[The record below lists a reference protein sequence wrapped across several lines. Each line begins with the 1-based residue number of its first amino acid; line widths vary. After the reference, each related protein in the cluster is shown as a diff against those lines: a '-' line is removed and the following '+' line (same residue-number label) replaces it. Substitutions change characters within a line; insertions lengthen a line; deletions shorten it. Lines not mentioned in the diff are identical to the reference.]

1 MKKKY
6 LLTPGPTPLPPEVM
20 SALARPI
27 IHHRTAEYSA
37 LFAEVNK
44 GLKSLF
50 QTAEDVFMFASSG
63 TGAMEASVVNLLSPK
78 DKVIAVEAGKFGERW
93 LELCNTFGLEVIPVH
108 VQWGKAVEPSGIE
121 KLLKEN
127 PDTKAV
133 FTTLCETST
142 GVKTDVKAIA
152 AITAK
157 TNAVIVV
164 DAVSGLGAMELKTD
178 EWGVDVVVS
187 GSQKGIMLPPG
198 LGFISLSKKAQKMLE
213 TSKLPKY
220 YLNLKAYKKALD
232 KDDTPY
238 TPAIGLTVALKEAL
252 KLINDEGLENVL
264 KRHAVMAEATRQAVK
279 ALGLEIFASSPADA
293 VTSVKLPE
301 NMDGSKLY
309 KTMKDELGVQAAG
322 GQGDLKGKILRIAH
336 LGYMDASDVIL
347 GISALE
353 VALKKIG
360 YPVKMG
366 EGVKAAQ
373 KVLYFAPEIVVM

>member
-6 LLTPGPTPLPPEVM
+6 LLTPGPTPLPPEVCQ
-20 SALARPI
+20 ALARPI
-27 IHHRTAEYSA
+27 IHHRTGEYSA

-44 GLKSLF
+44 SLKYLF
-50 QTAEDVFMFASSG
+50 QTSEDVFTFVSSG
-63 TGAMEASVVNLLSPK
+63 TGAMEAAVVNLLSAG
-78 DKVIAVEAGKFGERW
+78 DKVIVVAGGKFGERW
-93 LELCNTFGLEVIPVH
+93 LELCKTFGMNVIEIRIE
-108 VQWGKAVEPSGIE
+108 WGKAVSPSQIE

-127 PDTKAV
+127 PDAKAV
-133 FTTLCETST
+133 FVTLCETST

-152 AITAK
+152 ALTAK
-157 TNAVIVV
+157 TDTVIVV
-164 DAVSGLGAMELKTD
+164 DAVSGLGAMEFKTD

-220 YLNLKAYKKALD
+220 YLNLKVYKKALD
-232 KDDTPY
+232 KADTPY
-238 TPAIGLTVALKEAL
+238 TPAISLTVALKEAL
-252 KLINDEGLENVL
+252 KMIQDEGLENVL

-279 ALGLEIFASSPADA
+279 AMGLELFASSPADA
-293 VTSVKLPE
+293 VTAVKLPDG
-301 NMDGSKLY
+301 MDGVKLY

-347 GISALE
+347 VISAFE
-353 VALKKIG
+353 TALAKIG
-360 YPVKMG
+360 HPVKAG

-373 KVLYFAPEIVVM
+373 KVLYNL

>member
-1 MKKKY
+1 
-6 LLTPGPTPLPPEVM
+6 VM
-20 SALARPI
+20 SALAKPI

-37 LFAEVNK
+37 LFVEVNN

-50 QTAEDVFMFASSG
+50 QTAEDVFTFASSG

-78 DKVIAVEAGKFGERW
+78 DKVIMVEAGKFGERW
-93 LELCNTFGLEVIPVH
+93 LELGNTYGLDVIPVH
-108 VQWGKAVEPSGIE
+108 VQWGKAVESSLIE

-127 PDTKAV
+127 PDAKAV
-133 FTTLCETST
+133 FVTLCETST
-142 GVKTDVKAIA
+142 GVKTDIKTIA

-157 TNAVIVV
+157 TNAVLVV
-164 DAVSGLGAMELKTD
+164 DAISGLGAMELKTD

-187 GSQKGIMLPPG
+187 GSQKGMMLPPG
-198 LGFISLSKKAQKMLE
+198 LAFISLSKKAQKMLE
-213 TSKLPKY
+213 TSTLPKY

-232 KDDTPY
+232 KSDTPY
-238 TPAIGLTVALKEAL
+238 TPAISLTVALTEAL

-279 ALGLEIFASSPADA
+279 ALGLEVFASSPADA

-301 NMDGSKLY
+301 GMDGSKLY

-353 VALKKIG
+353 VALGKIG

-373 KVLYFAPEIVVM
+373 KVLYQINS

>member
-20 SALARPI
+20 SALAKPI

-63 TGAMEASVVNLLSPK
+63 TGAMEASVINLLSAG
-78 DKVIAVEAGKFGERW
+78 DKIIAVECGKFGERW
-93 LELCNTFGLEVIPVH
+93 IELGKTFGLNVVEVH
-108 VQWGKAVEPSGIE
+108 VKWGKAVEPSEIE
-121 KLLKEN
+121 KLLKKN

-133 FTTLCETST
+133 FVTLCETST

-164 DAVSGLGAMELKTD
+164 DAISGLGAMELKTD

-198 LGFISLSKKAQKMLE
+198 LGFISLSKKAQKLME

-220 YLNLKAYKKALD
+220 YFNIKAYKKALD

-279 ALGLEIFASSPADA
+279 ALGLEIFASPPADA
-293 VTSVKLPE
+293 VTSVKLPDG
-301 NMDGSKLY
+301 MDGSKLY

-336 LGYMDASDVIL
+336 LGYMDASDVL
-347 GISALE
+347 LCISAFE
-353 VALKKIG
+353 IALKKMG
-360 YPVKMG
+360 YPAKLG

-373 KVLYFAPEIVVM
+373 KVLYNVS

>member
-27 IHHRTAEYSA
+27 IHHRTSEYSA

-50 QTAEDVFMFASSG
+50 QTAEDVFTFVSSG
-63 TGAMEASVVNLLSPK
+63 TGAMEASVVNLLSAG
-78 DKVIAVEAGKFGERW
+78 DKVIVVEGGKFGERW
-93 LELCNTFGLEVIPVH
+93 LELCKTFGMKAIEVH
-108 VQWGKAVEPSGIE
+108 VEWGKAVEPSEIE

-133 FTTLCETST
+133 FVTLCETST
-142 GVKTDVKAIA
+142 GVKTDIKAIA

-187 GSQKGIMLPPG
+187 GSQKGMMLPPG

-220 YLNLKAYKKALD
+220 YLNLKTYKKALD
-232 KDDTPY
+232 KSDTPY

-252 KLINDEGLENVL
+252 KIIETEGLENVL

-293 VTSVKLPE
+293 VTSVKLPDG
-301 NMDGSKLY
+301 MDGSKLY

-336 LGYMDASDVIL
+336 LGYMDASDVL
-347 GISALE
+347 LVISAFE
-353 VALKKIG
+353 VALKKMG
-360 YPVKMG
+360 YPAKLG

-373 KVLYFAPEIVVM
+373 KVLYQIS

>member
-20 SALARPI
+20 SALAKPI

-50 QTAEDVFMFASSG
+50 QTAEDVFTFASSG
-63 TGAMEASVVNLLSPK
+63 TGAMEASVVNLLSAG
-78 DKVIAVEAGKFGERW
+78 DKVIVVEAGKFGERW
-93 LELCNTFGLEVIPVH
+93 LELCKAFGMKVVEVH

-133 FTTLCETST
+133 FVTLCETST
-142 GVKTDVKAIA
+142 GVKTDIQAIA

-187 GSQKGIMLPPG
+187 GSQKGMMLPPG
-198 LGFISLSKKAQKMLE
+198 LGFISLSKKAQKMME

-232 KDDTPY
+232 KSDTPY

-252 KLINDEGLENVL
+252 KLIHDEGLENIL

-279 ALGLEIFASSPADA
+279 ALGLEVFAFSPADA

-301 NMDGSKLY
+301 NMDGIKLY

-336 LGYMDASDVIL
+336 LGYMDASDVL
-347 GISALE
+347 LVISAFE
-353 VALKKIG
+353 VALKKMG

-373 KVLYFAPEIVVM
+373 KVLYQIS

>member
-20 SALARPI
+20 SALAKPI

-37 LFAEVNK
+37 LFVEVNN

-50 QTAEDVFMFASSG
+50 QTAEDVFTFASSG

-78 DKVIAVEAGKFGERW
+78 DKVIMVEAGKFGERW
-93 LELCNTFGLEVIPVH
+93 LELGNTYGLDVIPVH
-108 VQWGKAVEPSGIE
+108 VQWGKAVESSLIE

-127 PDTKAV
+127 PDAKAV
-133 FTTLCETST
+133 FVTLCETST
-142 GVKTDVKAIA
+142 GVKTDIKTIA

-157 TNAVIVV
+157 TNAVLVV
-164 DAVSGLGAMELKTD
+164 DAISGLGAMELKTD

-187 GSQKGIMLPPG
+187 GSQKGMMLPPG
-198 LGFISLSKKAQKMLE
+198 LAFISLSKKAQKMLE
-213 TSKLPKY
+213 TSTLPKY

-232 KDDTPY
+232 KSDTPY
-238 TPAIGLTVALKEAL
+238 TPAISLTVALTEAL

-279 ALGLEIFASSPADA
+279 ALGLEVFASSPADA

-301 NMDGSKLY
+301 GMDGSKLY

-353 VALKKIG
+353 VALGKIG

-373 KVLYFAPEIVVM
+373 KVLYQINS

>member
-20 SALARPI
+20 SALSRPI
-27 IHHRTAEYSA
+27 IHHRTAEYGEV
-37 LFAEVNK
+37 FGEVNK
-44 GLKSLF
+44 GLKYLF

-93 LELCNTFGLEVIPVH
+93 LELCNTFGLDVIPVH
-108 VQWGKAVEPSGIE
+108 VQWGKSVAPSLIE

-127 PDTKAV
+127 PTTKAV
-133 FTTLCETST
+133 FVTLCETST
-142 GVKTDVKAIA
+142 GVTTDVKAIA
-152 AITAK
+152 AVTAK
-157 TNAVIVV
+157 TNAVVVV
-164 DAVSGLGAMELKTD
+164 DAISGLGAMELKTD

-187 GSQKGIMLPPG
+187 GSQKGMMLPPG
-198 LGFISLSKKAQKMLE
+198 LGFISLSKKAQKMME

-220 YLNLKAYKKALD
+220 YFNLKAYKKALE
-232 KDDTPY
+232 KLDTPY

-252 KLINDEGLENVL
+252 KLLQDEGLENVL

-279 ALGLEIFASSPADA
+279 ALGLEVFASPSSDT
-293 VTSVKLPE
+293 VTAVKLPE
-301 NMDGSKLY
+301 GMDGGKLY
-309 KTMKDELGVQAAG
+309 KTMKNDLGVQAAD
-322 GQGDLKGKILRIAH
+322 GQGNLKGKILRFAH

-353 VALKKIG
+353 VALWKIG

-373 KVLYFAPEIVVM
+373 KVLYQV